1 MVPGLIGM
9 AIDPVMDIDMATGRV
24 VVTGQDRVPGNIVDD
39 TDGVI
44 QRVLEATSRKP
55 IMTSMSSS
63 TTTST
68 TIPKLTSKSTSR
80 MTIRT

>member
-24 VVTGQDRVPGNIVDD
+24 VVTGQDRVPGNIADD

-44 QRVLEATSRKP
+44 QRVSEATSRKP
-55 IMTSMSSS
+55 TMTSMSSS